1 LFFIIFIYKTQKTP
15 KVILIDI
22 LIFILCLGGLIYL
35 ITDRAKYMDIN
46 KYYKKQKRLFELCE
60 IINSIEADNKKILE
74 QIDDANIYEPLDDKF
89 ANKLIQ
95 FSDDENKLTE
105 LKKEQREVETY
116 LKNARHYKKTLGV

>member
-1 LFFIIFIYKTQKTP
+1 M
-15 KVILIDI
+15 ILIDI